1 MWIGAGFILLAII
14 LSLLFVKRP
23 LTYPPKSFAVLYS
36 IDLLRDIGF
45 SIIASITLIS
55 GLIHLKLDGKRVR
68 GYLGVIGGVILLSLM
83 IGRPA
88 VTSTI
93 FSSMQADTLKTG
105 NQLIEKLSEKLNK
118 KDYPPLDK
126 ARFRKSIA
134 KEKYFQDGSLA
145 DYQDENGTTIKY
157 SPTPEDIQN
166 REMSLTMA
174 RMIRILRVEMIF
186 WTIVSIAVLVG
197 AINYIKRRHQD

>member
-1 MWIGAGFILLAII
+1 M
-14 LSLLFVKRP
+14 
-23 LTYPPKSFAVLYS
+23 
-36 IDLLRDIGF
+36 
-45 SIIASITLIS
+45 
-55 GLIHLKLDGKRVR
+55 R

-105 NQLIEKLSEKLNK
+105 NQLIEKLAEKLNK
-118 KDYPPLDK
+118 KDYSPLDK

-134 KEKYFQDGSLA
+134 KEKFFQDGSLA

-166 REMSLTMA
+166 REMSLTMV
-174 RMIRILRVEMIF
+174 RMIRIFRVETIF
-186 WTIVSIAVLVG
+186 WTIVCIAVLVG
-197 AINYIKRRHQD
+197 SINYIKRKQQD